1 MPENISLPLG
11 VPYNVVMKIH
21 DGNLENTFSSDG
33 MTLRNVRV
41 VDDGGGNARYELLFS
56 RVVWNPTPVKPKPVK
71 PKPLDCM
78 VRIKDQRPGIHAP
91 VLFRWRDG
99 TVRSIARKLA
109 EEIKIL
115 PEALSF
121 VAEDKRSYRV
131 LTIAKVTEEKA
142 VQGVYVP
149 KRGEVVSRI
158 DLPVATTKKFYF
170 RTRWYNNPDGEEVSF
185 RCSSYKALLG
195 KDLSTVIPQS
205 KYRAI
210 VRMVLPKS
218 EGSPL
223 GALLVEVV
231 KK

>member
-1 MPENISLPLG
+1 MHENVSLPLG

-41 VDDGGGNARYELLFS
+41 VRDGGGNARYELLFS
-56 RVVWNPTPVKPKPVK
+56 RVAWKPAPVK

-78 VRIKDQRPGIHAP
+78 VRIKDQLPGIHAP
-91 VLFRWRDG
+91 VLFGWKDG

-109 EEIKIL
+109 KEIKIL
-115 PEALSF
+115 PEAMSF

-131 LTIAKVTEEKA
+131 VTIAKVTEEKA
-142 VQGVYVP
+142 VRGVYVP
-149 KRGEVVSRI
+149 ARGEVVSRI

-205 KYRAI
+205 DYRAI

-223 GALLVEVV
+223 GALLVEIT

>member
-1 MPENISLPLG
+1 MPNDFGLVPGALCSLHVIVADGDRRIAKDIQDVQLVSVTPGEIRIGEPVRFELAFRKNMRPL
-11 VPYNVVMKIH
+11 
-21 DGNLENTFSSDG
+21 
-33 MTLRNVRV
+33 
-41 VDDGGGNARYELLFS
+41 RYVFAD
-56 RVVWNPTPVKPKPVK
+56 
-71 PKPLDCM
+71 PLNSM
-78 VRIKDQRPGIHAP
+78 VRIKDQLPGIHAP
-91 VLFRWRDG
+91 VLFRWKDG

-115 PEALSF
+115 PEAISF

-195 KDLSTVIPQS
+195 KDLSTVIPHS
-205 KYRAI
+205 NYRAI

>member
-1 MPENISLPLG
+1 MSNDFELVPGALCDLHIIVADGDRRIANDLKGLQLVSITPGEIRIGEPLRFELAFR
-11 VPYNVVMKIH
+11 K
-21 DGNLENTFSSDG
+21 NLRP
-33 MTLRNVRV
+33 LRYVFA
-41 VDDGGGNARYELLFS
+41 D
-56 RVVWNPTPVKPKPVK
+56 
-71 PKPLDCM
+71 PLNSM
-78 VRIKDQRPGIHAP
+78 VRIKDQLPGIHAP
-91 VLFRWRDG
+91 VLFRWKDG

-115 PEALSF
+115 PEEMSF

-195 KDLSTVIPQS
+195 KDLSTVIPKS
-205 KYRAI
+205 NYRAI

>member
-1 MPENISLPLG
+1 MSNDARFPVG
-11 VPYNVVMKIH
+11 VPYNVTMEVC
-21 DGNLENTFSSDG
+21 DGDRVSTFSGEG

-41 VDDGGGNARYELLFS
+41 VSDGGGNARYDLLFS
-56 RVVWNPTPVKPKPVK
+56 RSAWKPTPVKPN
-71 PKPLDCM
+71 PLDCM
-78 VRIKDQRPGIHAP
+78 VRIKDQLPGIHGP
-91 VLFRWRDG
+91 ILTGWKDM
-99 TVRSIARKLA
+99 TVRRMARKLA

-131 LTIAKVTEEKA
+131 VTIAKVTEEKT
-142 VQGVYVP
+142 VRGVYVP
-149 KRGEVVSRI
+149 NRGEVVSRI
-158 DLPVATTKKFYF
+158 DLPVTTTKRFYF

-185 RCSSYKALLG
+185 RCSSYKALRG
-195 KDLSTVIPQS
+195 KDLSTMLPPS
-205 KYRAI
+205 EYRAV

-223 GALLVEVV
+223 GALLVEII

>member
-1 MPENISLPLG
+1 MPNDAMLPLG
-11 VPYNVVMKIH
+11 VPYNITMEEH
-21 DGNLENTFSSDG
+21 DGGRTNTFSADG

-41 VDDGGGNARYELLFS
+41 VDDGGGHPRYELLFS
-56 RVVWNPTPVKPKPVK
+56 RVAWKPTPVKPKT
-71 PKPLDCM
+71 KPLDCM
-78 VRIKDQRPGIHAP
+78 VRIKDQLPGIHGP
-91 VLFRWRDG
+91 LLTRWKDM
-99 TVRSIARKLA
+99 TVRNMALKLA

-115 PEALSF
+115 PEARSF

-149 KRGEVVSRI
+149 RRGEVVSSI
-158 DLPVATTKKFYF
+158 DLPVTTTKRFYF

-185 RCSSYKALLG
+185 RCSSYKALRG
-195 KDLSTVIPQS
+195 KDLSTVLPQS
-205 KYRAI
+205 DYRAV

-218 EGSPL
+218 EGCPL
-223 GALLVEVV
+223 GALLVEII

>member
-1 MPENISLPLG
+1 MPNDARFPLG
-11 VPYNVVMKIH
+11 VPYNITMEVH
-21 DGNLENTFSSDG
+21 DEGRTNTLSADG

-41 VDDGGGNARYELLFS
+41 VDDGSGHPRYELLFS
-56 RVVWNPTPVKPKPVK
+56 RTAWKPTPVK

-78 VRIKDQRPGIHAP
+78 VRIKDQLPGIHAP
-91 VLFRWRDG
+91 VLFRWKDG

-115 PEALSF
+115 PVAMSF

-170 RTRWYNNPDGEEVSF
+170 RTRWYANPDGAELSF

-195 KDLSTVIPQS
+195 KDLSTMLPRS
-205 KYRAI
+205 DYRLI

-218 EGSPL
+218 TGSPL
-223 GALLVEVV
+223 GALLVELI

>member
-1 MPENISLPLG
+1 MPENVCLPLG
-11 VPYNVVMKIH
+11 VPYNVVMKIY

-41 VDDGGGNARYELLFS
+41 VSDGGGNARYELLFS
-56 RVVWNPTPVKPKPVK
+56 RVAWKPTPVKPR
-71 PKPLDCM
+71 PLDCM
-78 VRIKDQRPGIHAP
+78 VRIKDQPTGLFGP
-91 VLFRWRDG
+91 VLAGWKDM
-99 TVRSIARKLA
+99 TVRRMALKLA
-109 EEIKIL
+109 EEVKIL
-115 PEALSF
+115 PEAVPF

-149 KRGEVVSRI
+149 KRGDTETKLGTKLV
-158 DLPVATTKKFYF
+158 TTKRFHF
-170 RTRWYNNPDGEEVSF
+170 RDRWYNSPDGDELSF

-195 KDLSTVIPQS
+195 KDLSTMLPRS
-205 KYRAI
+205 DYRLV

-218 EGSPL
+218 TGSPL
-223 GALLVEVV
+223 GALLVELI

>member
-1 MPENISLPLG
+1 MMPENVSLPLG
-11 VPYNVVMKIH
+11 VPYNVVMKIL

-41 VDDGGGNARYELLFS
+41 VSDGGGNARYELLFS
-56 RVVWNPTPVKPKPVK
+56 RVAWK

-78 VRIKDQRPGIHAP
+78 VRIKDQLPGIHAP
-91 VLFRWRDG
+91 VLFRWKDG

-115 PEALSF
+115 PEAMSF

-185 RCSSYKALLG
+185 RCPSYKALLG
-195 KDLSTVIPQS
+195 KDLSTVTPQS
-205 KYRAI
+205 NYRAI